1 MGVANT
7 GTSST
12 RVFPEG
18 SEIVHITLD
27 RLAENMVRRV
37 RQNPSTTKPTL
48 DRTAVHGSGTAV
60 ITQTFSAARVRFT
73 RSLSGSSDPRSLS
86 MLAARYASRHGGET

>member
-60 ITQTFSAARVRFT
+60 ISNAKKAK
-73 RSLSGSSDPRSLS
+73 LGLPRSGGVPS
-86 MLAARYASRHGGET
+86 GQQKSSPASAQNVANPS